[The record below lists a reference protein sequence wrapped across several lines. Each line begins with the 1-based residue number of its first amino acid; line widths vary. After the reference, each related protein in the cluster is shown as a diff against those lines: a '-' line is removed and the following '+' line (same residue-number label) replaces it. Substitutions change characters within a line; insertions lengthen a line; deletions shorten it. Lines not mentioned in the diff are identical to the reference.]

1 MKKQIVIATSNT
13 KKLIEIESILN
24 DMSVEI
30 LPQSHFK
37 IEASVEPFHTFVENA
52 LIKARHASRLSKLPV
67 IADDSGICVDALD
80 GKPGVLSA
88 RYAGEPSSDEKNNE
102 KLLKSLEN
110 ESNRKAH
117 YICVIVFIKHEMDPE
132 PVIAEG
138 IWHGEIL
145 RVPRGSGGFGY
156 DPLFLD
162 HMTEKAV
169 AELPSDIKNRISHRG
184 QALQKLKLKLNQ
196 IYG

>member
-1 MKKQIVIATSNT
+1 MKKQIVIATSNA
-13 KKLIEIESILN
+13 KKLIEIQSILN
-24 DMSVEI
+24 GMSVEI

-37 IEASVEPFHTFVENA
+37 IEASEEPFHTFVENA
-52 LIKARHASRLSKLPV
+52 LIKARHASRLSKLPA

-117 YICVIVFIKHEMDPE
+117 YICVIVFIKHELDPE
-132 PVIAEG
+132 PIIVEG

-145 RVPRGSGGFGY
+145 KVPRGSGGFGY

-169 AELPSDIKNRISHRG
+169 AELPSDIKNRISHSG

>member
-1 MKKQIVIATSNT
+1 MKNQIVIATSNA
-13 KKLIEIESILN
+13 KKLIEIRSILN
-24 DMSVEI
+24 DMNFEI

-37 IEASVEPFHTFVENA
+37 INATEEPFHTFVENA
-52 LIKARHASRLSKLPV
+52 LIKARYASRLSNLPA
-67 IADDSGICVDALD
+67 IADDSGICVDVLE

-88 RYAGEPSSDEKNNE
+88 RFAGDPSSDQKNNE

-110 ESNRKAH
+110 ESNRNAH
-117 YICVIVFIKHEMDPE
+117 YICVIVFIKHEFDPE
-132 PVIAEG
+132 PIITEG

-145 RVPRGSGGFGY
+145 RAPRGSGGFGY

-169 AELPSDIKNRISHRG
+169 AELPSQIKNRISHRG
-184 QALQKLKLKLNQ
+184 QALNKLKLKLNQ
-196 IYG
+196 MYG

>member
-1 MKKQIVIATSNT
+1 MKKQIVIATSNA
-13 KKLIEIESILN
+13 KKLIEIQSILN

-37 IEASVEPFHTFVENA
+37 IEASEEPFHTFVENA
-52 LIKARHASRLSKLPV
+52 LIKARHASRLSKLPA

-117 YICVIVFIKHEMDPE
+117 YICVIVFVKHEMDPE
-132 PVIAEG
+132 PIIVVC

-145 RVPRGSGGFGY
+145 KVPRGSGGFGY

-169 AELPSDIKNRISHRG
+169 AELPTDIKNRISHRG

>member
-1 MKKQIVIATSNT
+1 MKNQIVIATSNV
-13 KKLIEIESILN
+13 KKLTEIQSILD
-24 DMSVEI
+24 DMNLEI
-30 LPQSHFK
+30 FPQSHFK
-37 IEASVEPFHTFVENA
+37 IDATEEPFHTFLENA
-52 LIKARHASRLSKLPV
+52 LIKARHASRLSKLPA
-67 IADDSGICVDALD
+67 IADDSGICVDALG

-88 RYAGEPSSDEKNNE
+88 RFAGEPSSDQKNNE

-117 YICVIVFIKHEMDPE
+117 YTCIIVFVKHEFDPE
-132 PVIAEG
+132 PIIAEG

-145 RVPRGSGGFGY
+145 KSPRGSGGFGY

-169 AELPSDIKNRISHRG
+169 AELSSDIKNRISHRG
-184 QALQKLKLKLNQ
+184 QALHKLKLKLNQ

>member
-1 MKKQIVIATSNT
+1 MKNQIVIATSNV
-13 KKLIEIESILN
+13 KKLTEIQSILD
-24 DMSVEI
+24 DMNLEI
-30 LPQSHFK
+30 FPQSHFK
-37 IEASVEPFHTFVENA
+37 IDATEEP
-52 LIKARHASRLSKLPV
+52 L
-67 IADDSGICVDALD
+67 
-80 GKPGVLSA
+80 
-88 RYAGEPSSDEKNNE
+88 KNNE

-117 YICVIVFIKHEMDPE
+117 YICVIVFVKHEFDPE
-132 PVIAEG
+132 PIIAEG

-145 RVPRGSGGFGY
+145 KSPRGSGGFGY

-184 QALQKLKLKLNQ
+184 QALHKLKLKLNQ

>member
-1 MKKQIVIATSNT
+1 MKKQIVIATSNA
-13 KKLIEIESILN
+13 KKLIEIQSILN
-24 DMSVEI
+24 DMNIEI

-37 IEASVEPFHTFVENA
+37 IEACEEPFHTFVENA
-52 LIKARHASRLSKLPV
+52 LIKARHASRLSKLPA

-117 YICVIVFIKHEMDPE
+117 YICVIVFVKHEMDPE
-132 PVIAEG
+132 PIIVEG

-145 RVPRGSGGFGY
+145 RAPRGSGGFGY